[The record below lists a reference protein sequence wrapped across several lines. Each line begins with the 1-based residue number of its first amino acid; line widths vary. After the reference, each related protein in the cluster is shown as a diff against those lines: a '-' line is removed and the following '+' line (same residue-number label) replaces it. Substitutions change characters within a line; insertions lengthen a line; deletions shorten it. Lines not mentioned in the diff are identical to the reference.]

1 MNTIFKHKILAGA
14 MLFGAMFLA
23 SSCDDSEG
31 LKVTPEFPNADKT
44 MFEVISSDS
53 ELTDFMA
60 VLNACGA
67 HCADSLFNK
76 SRVYTLWA
84 PVNGTFNKDSLIA
97 EAAVDSTRDNVF
109 EHFVQ
114 AHIANHR
121 KGANGKLQEDNKIL
135 LLNEKV
141 AVFAGDHVNGYT
153 FDGQEISEPNILVKN
168 GVLHKIAAPAEYKY
182 NIWEYLRV
190 DSRVDSVA
198 NFLYAFDETEFS
210 ESQSIIGPIK
220 DGQQTYL
227 DSVFVTKNKF
237 LTSWNGVG
245 LLNSEDSVYTVYV
258 PANEVWEEMLKVSD
272 KHFNYNLKIKNPA
285 SLTAEMRDSMRHSY
299 ARLNLIKYMT
309 YSKYEQK
316 YVDSP
321 DSVKPQWKGGDRNGE
336 RVEFHKD
343 DLEKNVIFE
352 KVLSNGTFKIVDK
365 SPYSM
370 FDLWHDTIKLE
381 AEDENMLT
389 DFPAT
394 TYIQSAS
401 KTQINKD
408 SAFLDVKISGNRYLE
423 CPSEKAAT
431 KVEYKVP
438 DLLSAS
444 YKVALIVVPKNIV
457 NADVAPEELKPHQM
471 QIKIT
476 QSNGSK
482 EVILAEY
489 VNVTNDPT
497 RVDTIFLSEYEK
509 NSRSVVTFPY
519 CEYYKTNNVN
529 DYSVTIS
536 IQSNGKTNQGFD
548 RSIRLDAILFIPVED
563 PVE

>member
-44 MFEVISSDS
+44 MFEVISSDA

-76 SRVYTLWA
+76 TRVYTLWA

-109 EHFVQ
+109 ERFVQ

-121 KGANGKLQEDNKIL
+121 KGANGKLDEDNKIL

-245 LLNSEDSVYTVYV
+245 LLDSEDSVYTVYV
-258 PANEVWEEMLKVSD
+258 PTNEVWEEMLQISD
-272 KHFNYNLKIKNPA
+272 KHFNFNTKITNPT
-285 SLTAEMRDSMRHSY
+285 SMTAEMRDSMRHSY

-352 KVLSNGTFKIVDK
+352 KELSNGTFKVIDK
-365 SPYSM
+365 SPYTM

-381 AEDENMLT
+381 AEDDNMNIHIAGGT
-389 DFPAT
+389 E
-394 TYIQSAS
+394 YIHSAS

-408 SAFLDVKISGNRYLE
+408 SAFLGVKISGNRYYEL
-423 CPSEKAAT
+423 SSDKAAST
-431 KVEYKVP
+431 VSYKIP

-444 YKVALIVVPKNIV
+444 YNVALIVVPKNIV
-457 NADVAPEELKPHQM
+457 NADIAPEDCKAHEM

-476 QSNGSK
+476 QATGSK
-482 EVILAEY
+482 TVTLANHKD
-489 VNVTNDPT
+489 VHNDPT
-497 RVDTIFLSEYEK
+497 RVDTVFLTEK
-509 NSRSVVTFPY
+509 DGSRSVITIPY
-519 CEYYKTNNVN
+519 CEYYKTNKET
-529 DYSVTIS
+529 DYGVTLEVK
-536 IQSNGKTNQGFD
+536 SNGSTNTYD

>member
-44 MFEVISSDS
+44 MFEVISSDA

-76 SRVYTLWA
+76 TRVYTLWA

-109 EHFVQ
+109 ERFVQ

-121 KGANGKLQEDNKIL
+121 KGANGKLDEDNKIL

-245 LLNSEDSVYTVYV
+245 LLDSEDSVYTVYV
-258 PANEVWEEMLKVSD
+258 PTNEVWEEMLQISD
-272 KHFNYNLKIKNPA
+272 KHFNFNTKITNPT
-285 SLTAEMRDSMRHSY
+285 SMTAEMRDSMRHSY

-343 DLEKNVIFE
+343 DLEKNVIFSKE
-352 KVLSNGTFKIVDK
+352 LSNGTFKIVDK
-365 SPYSM
+365 SPYTM

-381 AEDENMLT
+381 AEDENMRTFL
-389 DFPAT
+389 AGGVG
-394 TYIQSAS
+394 YIQSAS

-408 SAFLDVKISGNRYLE
+408 SAFLDAKISGNRYFE
-423 CPSEKAAT
+423 AYSDKAAST
-431 KVEYKVP
+431 VRYKIP

-444 YKVALIVVPKNIV
+444 YNVALVVVPKNIT
-457 NADVAPEELKPHQM
+457 NADVAPEDLKAHEM

-476 QSNGSK
+476 QATGSNT
-482 EVILAEY
+482 VTLANHKD
-489 VNVTNDPT
+489 VHNDPT
-497 RVDTIFLSEYEK
+497 RIDTVFLTEK
-509 NSRSVVTFPY
+509 DGSRSVVTVPY
-519 CEYYKTNNVN
+519 CEYYKTNKEA
-529 DYSVTIS
+529 DYGVLIEVKSDGNT
-536 IQSNGKTNQGFD
+536 KTYD

>member
-76 SRVYTLWA
+76 TRVYTLWA

-109 EHFVQ
+109 ERFVQ

-121 KGANGKLQEDNKIL
+121 KGANGKLDEDNKIL

-153 FDGQEISEPNILVKN
+153 FDGKEISEPNILVKN

-182 NIWEYLRV
+182 NIWEYLGV

-258 PANEVWEEMLKVSD
+258 PTNEVWEEMLKVSD
-272 KHFNYNLKIKNPA
+272 KHFNFNTKITNPT
-285 SLTAEMRDSMRHSY
+285 SMTAEMRDSMRHSY

-321 DSVKPQWKGGDRNGE
+321 DSVKPQWKGGDRHGE

-343 DLEKNVIFE
+343 DLEKSVIFE
-352 KVLSNGTFKIVDK
+352 KELSNGTFKIIDK
-365 SPYSM
+365 SPYTM

-381 AEDENMLT
+381 AEDDNMNI
-389 DFPAT
+389 
-394 TYIQSAS
+394 YIAGGTEYVQSAS

-408 SAFLDVKISGNRYLE
+408 SAFLGVKISGNRYYELY
-423 CPSEKAAT
+423 SDKAAST
-431 KVEYKVP
+431 VRYKIP

-444 YKVALIVVPKNIV
+444 YNVALIVVPKNIV
-457 NADVAPEELKPHQM
+457 NADIAPEDLKAHEM
-471 QIKIT
+471 QVKIT
-476 QSNGSK
+476 QATGSNT
-482 EVILAEY
+482 VTLANHKD
-489 VNVTNDPT
+489 VHNDPT
-497 RVDTIFLSEYEK
+497 RVDTVFLTEK
-509 NSRSVVTFPY
+509 DGSRSVITIPY
-519 CEYYKTNNVN
+519 CEYYKTNKET
-529 DYSVTIS
+529 DYGVTIDVK
-536 IQSNGKTNQGFD
+536 SNRATGYD
-548 RSIRLDAILFIPVED
+548 PSLRLDAILFIPVED

>member
-76 SRVYTLWA
+76 TRVYTLWA
-84 PVNGTFNKDSLIA
+84 PVNGTFNKDALIA

-109 EHFVQ
+109 ERFVQ

-121 KGANGKLQEDNKIL
+121 KGANGKLDEDNKIL

-258 PANEVWEEMLKVSD
+258 PTNEVWEEMLKISD
-272 KHFNYNLKIKNPA
+272 KHFNFNTKITNPT
-285 SLTAEMRDSMRHSY
+285 SMTAEMRDSMRHSY

-309 YSKYEQK
+309 YSKHEQK

-352 KVLSNGTFKIVDK
+352 KELSNGTFKVIDK
-365 SPYSM
+365 SPYTM

-381 AEDENMLT
+381 AEDENMNIYIAGGT
-389 DFPAT
+389 P
-394 TYIQSAS
+394 YIQSAS

-408 SAFLDVKISGNRYLE
+408 SAFLGVKISGNRYYELY
-423 CPSEKAAT
+423 SDKAST
-431 KVEYKVP
+431 TVRYKVP

-444 YKVALIVVPKNIV
+444 YNVALIVVPKNII
-457 NADVAPEELKPHQM
+457 NADIAPEDLKAHLM
-471 QIKIT
+471 DVKIT
-476 QSNGSK
+476 QATGSK
-482 EVILAEY
+482 TVTLA
-489 VNVTNDPT
+489 NHKDIHNDPT
-497 RVDTIFLSEYEK
+497 RVDTLFLTEEDG
-509 NSRSVVTFPY
+509 SRSVVTVPY
-519 CEYYKTNNVN
+519 CEYYKTNKET
-529 DYSVTIS
+529 DYGVTIDVK
-536 IQSNGKTNQGFD
+536 SNRKTGYD
-548 RSIRLDAILFIPVED
+548 PSLRLDAILFIPVED

>member
-76 SRVYTLWA
+76 TRVYTLWA

-109 EHFVQ
+109 ERFVQ

-121 KGANGKLQEDNKIL
+121 KGANGKLEEDNKIL

-258 PANEVWEEMLKVSD
+258 PTNEVWEEMLQISD
-272 KHFNYNLKIKNPA
+272 KHFNFNTKITNPT
-285 SLTAEMRDSMRHSY
+285 SMTAEMRDSMRHSY

-352 KVLSNGTFKIVDK
+352 KELSNGTFKVIDK
-365 SPYSM
+365 SPYTM

-381 AEDENMLT
+381 AEDDNMKYDSGGGT
-389 DFPAT
+389 E
-394 TYIQSAS
+394 YIRSAS

-408 SAFLDVKISGNRYLE
+408 SAFLGVKISGNSYFE
-423 CPSEKAAT
+423 IPSDKSNT
-431 KVEYKVP
+431 KVLYKVP

-444 YKVALIVVPKNIV
+444 YNVALIVVPKNIV
-457 NADVAPEELKPHQM
+457 NADIAPEELKAHSM
-471 QIKIT
+471 DIKIT
-476 QSNGSK
+476 QSTGSK
-482 EVILAEY
+482 TVTL
-489 VNVTNDPT
+489 VNHKAVHNDPT
-497 RVDTIFLSEYEK
+497 RVDTVFLKEEDG
-509 NSRSVVTFPY
+509 SRSVVTIPY
-519 CEYYKTNNVN
+519 CEYYKTNNKT
-529 DYSVTIS
+529 DYGITIEVH
-536 IQSNGKTNQGFD
+536 GKGDTKVYD